1 MYVCSGVGCG
11 RLSRC
16 VCGCGWCW
24 MWTARR
30 VAVAW
35 MIIFLFFACGGVGV
49 TCIVEYWDALHR
61 GIGYSGRGMMIF
73 WIFAGILVCVAGG
86 GCIIV
91 VSLIWGIVIEALP
104 AARGS
109 YLICI
114 L

>member
-1 MYVCSGVGCG
+1 
-11 RLSRC
+11 
-16 VCGCGWCW
+16 
-24 MWTARR
+24 
-30 VAVAW
+30 
-35 MIIFLFFACGGVGV
+35 
-49 TCIVEYWDALHR
+49 
-61 GIGYSGRGMMIF
+61 MMIF

-91 VSLIWGIVIEALP
+91 VSLVWGIVIEALP